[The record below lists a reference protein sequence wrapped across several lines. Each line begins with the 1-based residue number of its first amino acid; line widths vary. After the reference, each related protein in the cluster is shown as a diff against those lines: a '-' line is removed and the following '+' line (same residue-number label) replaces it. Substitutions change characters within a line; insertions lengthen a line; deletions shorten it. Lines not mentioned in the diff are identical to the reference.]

1 MAYQNV
7 DTPAFY
13 IDFGLWQKA
22 LGILKVSNNTT
33 IDEDLAEDLLSLS
46 PQESREIS
54 LSGTETMS
62 YSTNTHTNWINYIA
76 FLGHRFSTD
85 NISILDSSNSP
96 LRYSLSDVVNCYRGK
111 PKYDGFSIIDI
122 DGGTLGEDISIKLQS
137 QNAGTNISYLNAISF
152 GRKFTM
158 PFSPDIGLKQEY
170 IYDGYTSQQTVGGST
185 LTNMAYRG
193 NPKWGNQLGAWELD
207 DAEGY
212 AKGNLRSGRRS
223 WEMTY
228 SFLSDSQLFPTN
240 SLGSFALENRDNLTE
255 GSDYIDDS
263 FDTKFR
269 NNILSGSDFLSC
281 VANFTMGGHLP
292 FIFLPDSQNYNPD
305 QWAICRFD
313 LDSFSLT
320 RAHLNTYN
328 VSFRI
333 IETW

>member
-185 LTNMAYRG
+185 LTNTYWT
-193 NPKWGNQLGAWELD
+193 NQPKWGNLAAWELSD
-207 DAEGY
+207 DDNYNEVKAFY
-212 AKGNLRSGRRS
+212 GNQGRRI
-223 WEMTY
+223 WQL
-228 SFLSDSQLFPTN
+228 SFSYLDQENVFPKN
-240 SLGSFALENRDNLTE
+240 SNIKDFISGTSGDNFT
-255 GSDYIDDS
+255 D
-263 FDTKFR
+263 
-269 NNILSGSDFLSC
+269 NNILNSNSFFSQVLNKTG
-281 VANFTMGGHLP
+281 MGALP
-292 FIFLPDSQNYNPD
+292 FIFSPDSSSVESDNF
-305 QWAICRFD
+305 AICMFD
-313 LDSFSLT
+313 QNSFEFKKITDSMYSISLT
-320 RAHLNTYN
+320 IRE
-328 VSFRI
+328 V
-333 IETW
+333 W

>member
-1 MAYQNV
+1 
-7 DTPAFY
+7 
-13 IDFGLWQKA
+13 
-22 LGILKVSNNTT
+22 
-33 IDEDLAEDLLSLS
+33 
-46 PQESREIS
+46 
-54 LSGTETMS
+54 
-62 YSTNTHTNWINYIA
+62 
-76 FLGHRFSTD
+76 
-85 NISILDSSNSP
+85 
-96 LRYSLSDVVNCYRGK
+96 
-111 PKYDGFSIIDI
+111 
-122 DGGTLGEDISIKLQS
+122 
-137 QNAGTNISYLNAISF
+137 
-152 GRKFTM
+152 
-158 PFSPDIGLKQEY
+158 
-170 IYDGYTSQQTVGGST
+170 
-185 LTNMAYRG
+185 
-193 NPKWGNQLGAWELD
+193 
-207 DAEGY
+207 
-212 AKGNLRSGRRS
+212 
-223 WEMTY
+223 MTY

-333 IETW
+333 VETW